1 MEISIDKLTKT
12 YKNKVA
18 VKNLSVN
25 LTTGVYGLLGP
36 NGSGKTTLMRM
47 LADVLIPTSGT
58 ITYGGINIYRLD
70 EEYRGVLGYLPQ
82 NFGCY
87 KNFTALDF
95 LMYLAALK
103 GIEKNTAKKKA
114 EELLETVGLKEESNN
129 KIKSFSGGMRQRLG
143 IASSLLND
151 PEVLILD
158 EPTVGLDPKER
169 IVFRNLI
176 SDLSV
181 NRIILLSTH
190 IVSDV
195 EYIANK
201 ILIMKKGE
209 LLIQGTCNELID
221 TVKTKVWTVTV
232 DSNEER
238 ILRNKFIIANLQ
250 HTSKGVELR
259 IVSDNIPHIDAV
271 NVEAT
276 LEDAYLYYLNGVD
289 K

>member
-1 MEISIDKLTKT
+1 MEISINKLTKT
-12 YKNKVA
+12 YEKKVA
-18 VKNLSVN
+18 VKDLSVN

-47 LADVLIPTSGT
+47 LADILKPTLGT
-58 ITYGGINIYRLD
+58 ITYGGIDIYKLD

-103 GIEKNTAKKKA
+103 GIEKNVAKKKS
-114 EELLETVGLKEESNN
+114 EELLDIVGLKEETNN
-129 KIKSFSGGMRQRLG
+129 KIKSLSGGMRQRLG

-176 SDLSV
+176 SDLSI

-209 LLIQGTCNELID
+209 LIIQGTSDEIRD
-221 TVKTKVWTVTV
+221 RVKAKVWTVTV
-232 DSNEER
+232 GINEESR
-238 ILRNKFIIANLQ
+238 LRDIYIIANLQ
-250 HTSKGVELR
+250 HTDKGVQLR
-259 IVSDNIPHIDAV
+259 IISDNSPHKEAI

-276 LEDAYLYYLNGVD
+276 LEDAYLYYLNGED
-289 K
+289 E

>member
-1 MEISIDKLTKT
+1 MEISINKLTKT
-12 YKNKVA
+12 YKNKFA

-47 LADVLIPTSGT
+47 LADVLMPTSGT
-58 ITYGGINIYRLD
+58 ITYGGINIYILD

-103 GIEKNTAKKKA
+103 GIEKSTAKKKA

-129 KIKSFSGGMRQRLG
+129 KIKSLSGGMRQRLG

-195 EYIANK
+195 DYIANN

-232 DSNEER
+232 NSNEER
-238 ILRNKFIIANLQ
+238 ILRSKFIISNLQ
-250 HTSKGVELR
+250 HTDKGVKLR
-259 IVSDNIPHIDAV
+259 IVSDNSPHTDAV

-276 LEDAYLYYLNGVD
+276 LEDAYLYYLNEVD